1 MEIEG
6 SLISTLII
14 KKSIFLFMFSNSFI
28 IFFSHL
34 VDVEVAEGAAVAV
47 EEDAEE
53 PEAVEPKLS
62 SSRTDTVAFSLPRER
77 NTF

>member
-1 MEIEG
+1 VEEPLAEG
-6 SLISTLII
+6 AAVAEEEAVVAAEAASE
-14 KKSIFLFMFSNSFI
+14 
-28 IFFSHL
+28 SHL
-34 VDVEVAEGAAVAV
+34 VDVEEAEGAAVAV